1 MRVSLRLPDPRPPL
15 AWALLLAWSLVAP
28 ASAAPRP
35 MTAAPDG
42 ERACD
47 DEGGDDRYERHC
59 EVREMK
65 LPAGHVE
72 VDAAP
77 NGGIEVRG
85 GKLSEIQIRA
95 RVVARARTVEEAR
108 ALAAEVRIET
118 AGVVRAVG
126 PRPSRDRS
134 YWVSYELL
142 VPEATDLRLE
152 TMNGGIALHDLK
164 GTVEFKTVNGGVTV
178 DSAAGSVHGRTTNGG
193 LDISLRGSSW
203 DGEGLDVET
212 TNGGVKVRVP
222 SDYSARLVTGTVN
235 GGMSF
240 DFPVTVQGRINKRL
254 DVTLGRG
261 GPTVRAVT
269 TNGGVTVGRR

>member
-1 MRVSLRLPDPRPPL
+1 
-15 AWALLLAWSLVAP
+15 
-28 ASAAPRP
+28 
-35 MTAAPDG
+35 MTATPEG
-42 ERACD
+42 ERTCD
-47 DEGGDDRYERHC
+47 DEGGDDRYPRHC
-59 EVREMK
+59 EVREMT
-65 LPAGHVE
+65 LPAGHLE

-77 NGGIEVRG
+77 NGGIVVKG
-85 GKLSEIQIRA
+85 GTRSEIRIRA
-95 RVVARARTVEEAR
+95 RVVAQAPTVEEAR
-108 ALAAEVRIET
+108 TLAAEVRIDT

-126 PRPSRDRS
+126 PRTSRGRS

-193 LDISLRGSSW
+193 VDISLRGSSW

-240 DFPVTVQGRINKRL
+240 DFPVTVQGRINKSL

-269 TNGGVTVGRR
+269 TNGGVAVGRR

>member
-1 MRVSLRLPDPRPPL
+1 MYVSLRLPAPCPPL
-15 AWALLLAWSLVAP
+15 AWTLLFAWSLVAP

-35 MTAAPDG
+35 MTATPDE
-42 ERACD
+42 ERSCA
-47 DEGGDDRYERHC
+47 DEGGNDGYRRYC
-59 EVREMK
+59 EIREMT
-65 LPAGHVE
+65 LPAGHLE
-72 VDAAP
+72 IDAAP
-77 NGGIEVRG
+77 NGGIEVHG
-85 GKLSEIQIRA
+85 GSRSEIRIRA
-95 RVVARARTVEEAR
+95 RVVAQARTAEEAA
-108 ALAAEVRIET
+108 ALAGAVRIET

-126 PRPSRDRS
+126 PSPSRERS
-134 YWVSYELL
+134 YWVSYELF

-164 GTVEFKTVNGGVTV
+164 GTVEFKTTNGGVTV

-203 DGEGLDVET
+203 DGAGLDVET

-235 GGMSF
+235 GGMRF
-240 DFPVTVQGRINKRL
+240 DFPVTVEGRINKSV

-269 TNGGVTVGRR
+269 TNGGVVVGRP